1 MTHPFEIKLETTLPA
16 TPEQVWEAIATGPGV
31 DSWFMGRNEIE
42 PREGGTAS
50 MDTGGHR
57 EQALVTAYDPG
68 KRLATR
74 TAPGPDGRF
83 MAFEY
88 LLEGREGG
96 STVLRVVH
104 SGLLGD
110 DWENEYDALRR
121 GWPFH
126 LNTLREYLAHF
137 PGRTAVP
144 VFGMAPAAGRTPE
157 DVQALLADA
166 LSLTAPVTI
175 GARAEGG
182 PVALPLVDGEVVW
195 ADGERFGVRTA
206 DALYT
211 FHHGSGLALMF
222 HHLFA
227 PPAGPAEA
235 ETEAAAEQAW
245 QQWLTHAI
253 HTDTTDT
260 SDTSNN

>member
-1 MTHPFEIKLETTLPA
+1 MTHPFDIELEITLPA
-16 TPEQVWEAIATGPGV
+16 TPEQVWEAIATGPGI

-42 PREGGTAS
+42 AREGGTAS
-50 MDTGGHR
+50 METGGHR
-57 EQALVTAYDPG
+57 EEALITGYDPG
-68 KRLATR
+68 KRLASR

-88 LLEGREGG
+88 LIEGREGG

-104 SGLLGD
+104 SGMLGD

-144 VFGMAPAAGRTPE
+144 VFGMAPAGDRSPE
-157 DVQALLADA
+157 DVQALLAGA
-166 LSLTAPVTI
+166 LSLTAPIAT
-175 GARAEGG
+175 GARAHGG
-182 PVALPLVDGEVVW
+182 PADQPLVDGEVVW
-195 ADGERFGVRTA
+195 ADSERFGVRTA
-206 DALYT
+206 DGLYT
-211 FHHGSGLALMF
+211 FHHGSGIALMF

-227 PPAGPAEA
+227 PADAPGGTDAELS
-235 ETEAAAEQAW
+235 W
-245 QQWLTHAI
+245 QHWLTRTI
-253 HTDTTDT
+253 PGTTG
-260 SDTSNN
+260 